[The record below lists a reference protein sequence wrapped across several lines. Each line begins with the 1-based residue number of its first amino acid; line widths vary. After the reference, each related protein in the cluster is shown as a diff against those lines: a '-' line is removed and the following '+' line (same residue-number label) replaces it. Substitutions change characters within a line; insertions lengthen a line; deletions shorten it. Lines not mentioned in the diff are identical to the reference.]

1 MGEYYNYSPMAATKV
16 TRRSKTATG
25 ATPDPVSARILD
37 AFSAKAKHGGVRGVM
52 MAELATEL
60 RMSAATLYKRFPSK
74 ESLAMACVDRWAH
87 ELGAAEAAKQDPR
100 APRGGFD
107 QFMHWIDAW
116 ADANAAL
123 SPVFR
128 RDLENDY
135 PAVWR
140 RYSEIVSERKTR
152 GAALLR
158 PLVKAELDKDI
169 ALAVL
174 DLILTTVLL
183 PEFADALRVSRH
195 DAIRM
200 AVSIWAGGALERG
213 GNLRAIR
220 GGRDG

>member
-1 MGEYYNYSPMAATKV
+1 MAATKA
-16 TRRSKTATG
+16 TRRNKG
-25 ATPDPVSARILD
+25 AAGAAPDPVRERILD
-37 AFSAKAKHGGVRGVM
+37 AFSAKAKNAGIRGIM

-74 ESLAMACVDRWAH
+74 EALAMACVDRWID
-87 ELGAAEAAKQDPR
+87 ELGAAEAAKRDPK

-107 QFMHWIDAW
+107 QFMHWIDGW
-116 ADANAAL
+116 ADAIASL
-123 SPVFR
+123 SPVFFH
-128 RDLENDY
+128 DLENDY
-135 PAVWR
+135 PVVWR
-140 RYSEIVSERKTR
+140 RYCEAVGERKSR

-158 PLVKAELDKDI
+158 PLVKTGLDKEI

-183 PEFADALRVSRH
+183 PEFADRLHVSRH
-195 DAIRM
+195 DAIRV

-213 GNLRAIR
+213 GNLKAIR